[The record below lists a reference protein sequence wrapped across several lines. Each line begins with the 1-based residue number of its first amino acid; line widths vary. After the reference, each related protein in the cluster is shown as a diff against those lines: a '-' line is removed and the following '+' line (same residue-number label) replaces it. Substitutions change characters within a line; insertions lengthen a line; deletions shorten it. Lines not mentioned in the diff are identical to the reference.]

1 MTEENTN
8 GDEAVEGDVPED
20 ETQAAPELDAAT
32 QAKLDH
38 LDHLQEME
46 REASSL
52 ESAMKEKNE
61 AYKAAKSRWEEKRTA
76 LLTCVRDG
84 PEQPDPQKTLP
95 GMDDKEG
102 WRETPVSE
110 VVGKLAP
117 ILEDAGLKTLGELQ
131 GYLDNFR
138 LADIVRIGPTK
149 AEEIEEALVTFWKE
163 HPEYCGGAD
172 DDAAEPEDEEPASV
186 TTE

>member
-1 MTEENTN
+1 MAPGGGNCWASVLKTFHGERIMTEENTN

-84 PEQPDPQKTLP
+84 PEQPDHRRPCR
-95 GMDDKEG
+95 G
-102 WRETPVSE
+102 WMTKKAGEKPPSRRSSVSSPPYS
-110 VVGKLAP
+110 KM
-117 ILEDAGLKTLGELQ
+117 
-131 GYLDNFR
+131 
-138 LADIVRIGPTK
+138 
-149 AEEIEEALVTFWKE
+149 
-163 HPEYCGGAD
+163 
-172 DDAAEPEDEEPASV
+172 PA
-186 TTE
+186 